1 MDLLLKFRCQD
12 CEKEFIVSDEQV
24 DSDCLFCPH
33 CQEEIEIPDPIK
45 SLGKFVVFVK
55 LGPELEAKI
64 KIKVSAEK

>member
-33 CQEEIEIPDPIK
+33 CQEEVEIPDPDEE
-45 SLGKFVVFVK
+45 V
-55 LGPELEAKI
+55 
-64 KIKVSAEK
+64 